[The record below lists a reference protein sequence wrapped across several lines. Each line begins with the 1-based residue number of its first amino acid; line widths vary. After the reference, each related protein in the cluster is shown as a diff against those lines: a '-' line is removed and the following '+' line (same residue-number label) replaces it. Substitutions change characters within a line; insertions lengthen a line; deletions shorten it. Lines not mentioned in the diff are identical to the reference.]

1 LPWWRELGGDGG
13 GTLTR
18 TEDFSDRFSARFTG
32 RVENYRQFRP
42 RYPDAVAAVLEKE
55 CGLKSG
61 STIVDI
67 AAGTGI
73 LAQIFLERGNHV
85 VAVEPNEEMRAACA
99 TLVER
104 YPRLRCVDGVAEA
117 TGLPS
122 HAFDLITV
130 GQALHWFDLK
140 RARAE
145 FARILRPDGWC
156 AVIYN
161 ERRLSGDGFHD
172 AYEKLLRD
180 FGIDYEV
187 VQRQHLTA
195 EKIQGFFA
203 PAEMWRAAFP
213 NAQLLTIEA
222 LEGRIVSS
230 SYMPKPGHVRYA
242 AMLAGI
248 AKQFGEHQEGGA
260 VRLEYE
266 CVVSYGRVE

>member
-1 LPWWRELGGDGG
+1 M
-13 GTLTR
+13 
-18 TEDFSDRFSARFTG
+18 
-32 RVENYRQFRP
+32 
-42 RYPDAVAAVLEKE
+42 
-55 CGLKSG
+55 
-61 STIVDI
+61 
-67 AAGTGI
+67 
-73 LAQIFLERGNHV
+73 LAEIFLGRGHHV
-85 VAVEPNEEMRAACA
+85 IAVEPNEEMRAACA

-104 YPRLRCVDGVAEA
+104 HPRLRCVDGVAEG
-117 TGLPS
+117 TGPPS

-130 GQALHWFDLK
+130 GQALHWFDLE

-161 ERRLSGDGFHD
+161 ERRLSGDSFHD
-172 AYEKLLRD
+172 AYEKLLCD

-195 EKIQGFFA
+195 EKIQGFFLPCEVRKA
-203 PAEMWRAAFP
+203 VFP

-230 SYMPKPGHVRYA
+230 SYMPRPGHARHP
-242 AMLAGI
+242 AMLAAI
-248 AKQFGEHQEGGA
+248 AKLFEDHQEGGA

-266 CVVSYGRVE
+266 CVVSYGRLG